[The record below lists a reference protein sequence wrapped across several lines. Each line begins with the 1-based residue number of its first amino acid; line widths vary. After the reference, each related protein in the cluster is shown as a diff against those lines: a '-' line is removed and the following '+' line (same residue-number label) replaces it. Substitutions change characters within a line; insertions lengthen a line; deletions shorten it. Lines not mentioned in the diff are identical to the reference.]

1 VEYDVG
7 LVVRRLVGLI
17 VGMFED
23 NVVKI
28 VGCADGIDDDGV
40 DDDRYN
46 TIDGTILLDIIG
58 GSKLGMNE
66 GLIVDTCDGCR
77 LDCNDIELGNAVG
90 ILDDGA
96 EVDISDGIM
105 VEDILGSK

>member
-1 VEYDVG
+1 
-7 LVVRRLVGLI
+7 
-17 VGMFED
+17 
-23 NVVKI
+23 
-28 VGCADGIDDDGV
+28 
-40 DDDRYN
+40 
-46 TIDGTILLDIIG
+46 
-58 GSKLGMNE
+58 MNE